1 MSIEMYPHC
10 GATLGNELGL
20 RFIVTGVK
28 Y

>member
-10 GATLGNELGL
+10 GATLGNEPGL